1 MIKKHLT
8 PNGIIQIVSLKSI
21 LNQGSSTKLKLDF
34 SKLKILDRKGYKPDN
49 KNKLNP
55 NWISGF
61 IVGVGSF
68 FITINNKNNP
78 VIAWLSIGLS
88 AR

>member
-21 LNQGSSTKLKLDF
+21 LNQGLSTKLKLEL
-34 SKLKILDRKGYKPDN
+34 SKLKFLDRKEYKPDN
-49 KNKLNP
+49 NKLNP
-55 NWISGF
+55 YWISGF
-61 IVGVGSF
+61 IDGVGSI
-68 FITINNKNNP
+68 FITIINTNNH
-78 VIAWLSIGLS
+78 VSAWLSIGLS